1 MSMIGIIFLIISFI
15 FFVLGILMFIIQK
28 IITSRI
34 YIEGQKE
41 IKEEKKTNK
50 SKSKLN
56 VEDIDTSLLDEIE
69 DDEKEEL

>member
-34 YIEGQKE
+34 YLEGQKE

-56 VEDIDTSLLDEIE
+56 VEEIDTSLLDEIE

>member
-15 FFVLGILMFIIQK
+15 FFVLGILMFIIKK

-34 YIEGQKE
+34 YLEGQKE

-50 SKSKLN
+50 SISKLN

>member
-34 YIEGQKE
+34 YLEGQKE
-41 IKEEKKTNK
+41 IKEEKKINK

>member
-34 YIEGQKE
+34 YLEGQKE

-50 SKSKLN
+50 SISKLN

>member
-34 YIEGQKE
+34 YLEGQKE

>member
-1 MSMIGIIFLIISFI
+1 
-15 FFVLGILMFIIQK
+15 MFIIQK

-34 YIEGQKE
+34 YLEGQKE